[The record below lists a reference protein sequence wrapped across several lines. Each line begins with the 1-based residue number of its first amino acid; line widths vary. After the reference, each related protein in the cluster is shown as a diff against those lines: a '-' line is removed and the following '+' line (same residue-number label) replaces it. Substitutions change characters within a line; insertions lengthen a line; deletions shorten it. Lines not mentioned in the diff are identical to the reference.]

1 MPIFHTCIHISWIYT
16 HTLCMHRRILTV
28 IVYSERCGS
37 VSSLFTPLRTSVHF
51 RKREK
56 SSSFGFVCARR
67 SCCLFRGP
75 TWLALSYRVH
85 WETGSGCKEAWWE
98 CMRWTAIVWPQF
110 LSEIDWIRSN
120 TLCTRLHKSVR
131 KWNHGIN
138 TTTFDACWTYN
149 TLFILASE
157 NWILYCTELIAFNL
171 GENFHLHI
179 TWMSDTAATVD
190 DKHEVYQWK

>member
-1 MPIFHTCIHISWIYT
+1 MSTRLCVSAAVPIFHTCIHISWIYT
-16 HTLCMHRRILTV
+16 LTLCMHRRILTV

-85 WETGSGCKEAWWE
+85 WETGSWCKEAWWE
-98 CMRWTAIVWPQF
+98 CMRWTAIIWPQF

-120 TLCTRLHKSVR
+120 TLCTRLHKSVESE
-131 KWNHGIN
+131 I
-138 TTTFDACWTYN
+138 T
-149 TLFILASE
+149 AS
-157 NWILYCTELIAFNL
+157 TPQHSMHVELILRCLYLPVRTGYCIAQN
-171 GENFHLHI
+171 
-179 TWMSDTAATVD
+179 
-190 DKHEVYQWK
+190 